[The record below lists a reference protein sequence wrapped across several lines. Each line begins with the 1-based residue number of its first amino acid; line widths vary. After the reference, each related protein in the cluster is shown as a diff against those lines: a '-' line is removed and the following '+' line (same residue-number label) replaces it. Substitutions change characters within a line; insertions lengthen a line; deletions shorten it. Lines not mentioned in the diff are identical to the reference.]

1 MSSERLGKSDPS
13 SRAGRAP
20 IAVALIASLVLAI
33 PSAYLILTGNNC
45 GRAAFDATA
54 YHLRFIRDLAA
65 QFPAFD
71 LSNPLT
77 ATTPGYHVVLALLAR
92 MGADSIEAL
101 RFGSVAIGCA
111 FVATVAI
118 WCGRRAARGEALAL
132 VLPLA
137 VSLYVVGAAAWTVPD
152 NLAWLLVVG
161 ILWLALMEARR
172 PARLAAACVLLA
184 LLVYV
189 RQIHIWA
196 AAIIWIAAFTDAR
209 AEGRTPVAS
218 LARAA
223 SWACATLPAFL
234 VLWLFMRK
242 WGGLTPPR
250 FQSDIQGINGA
261 TPAFILLQI
270 AILAVGFLPWT
281 WPALVRA
288 WREHRGVVVGAAL
301 GGLLL
306 AAIPATNASF
316 QAGRF
321 SGWWSLVERAPVIAD
336 RTSVVMLLAA
346 PIGAAVTAALLAGL
360 RPRDRAILGVALLA
374 FAAALTANYNCW
386 QRYHEPLLLCLLPA
400 CFLLQT
406 ERAAPRGWAGFAPPA
421 LLVLMLGLVSAG
433 GFRGDP
439 WPMDTLPAPQHIA
452 PGDPFRAPGE

>member
-1 MSSERLGKSDPS
+1 MSSERPSKSDPT
-13 SRAGRAP
+13 APAQRAP
-20 IAVALIASLVLAI
+20 LLVALVASLALAL
-33 PSAYLILTGNNC
+33 PSAYLILTGNNS

-77 ATTPGYHVVLALLAR
+77 ATTPGYHIVLALLAR
-92 MGADSIEAL
+92 TGADSVEAL

-118 WCGRRAARGEALAL
+118 WCARRAVRSEALAL
-132 VLPLA
+132 VLPLS
-137 VSLYVVGAAAWTVPD
+137 VSIYVVGAAAWTVPD
-152 NLAWLLVVG
+152 NLGWLLVVG
-161 ILWLALMEARR
+161 ILWLALMENRR
-172 PARLAAACVLLA
+172 PARLAAMCALLV

-209 AEGRTPVAS
+209 ADGRSPGAS
-218 LARAA
+218 LVRAA
-223 SWACATLPAFL
+223 AWACATLPAFM

-250 FQSDIQGINGA
+250 FQSDIQGINGS
-261 TPAFILLQI
+261 TPAFILLQV
-270 AILAVGFLPWT
+270 AIVAMGFLPWT
-281 WPALVRA
+281 WPALARA
-288 WREHRGVVVGAAL
+288 WRERRLVLLGAAL
-301 GGLLL
+301 GGLVL
-306 AAIPATNASF
+306 AALPETNASF
-316 QAGRF
+316 EAGRF
-321 SGWWSLVERAPVIAD
+321 SGWWSIVERGPVIAG
-336 RTSVVMLLAA
+336 RTSVVILVLA
-346 PIGAAVTAALLAGL
+346 PIGAAVLGALLRGL
-360 RPRDRAILGVALLA
+360 RPSDRAILGVTILA
-374 FAAALTANYNCW
+374 FTAALTANYNCW

-400 CFLLQT
+400 CFLLQV
-406 ERAAPRGWAGFAPPA
+406 ERGGPRGALGLVPPA
-421 LLVLMLGLVSAG
+421 LLVLVLALVSAG

-452 PGDPFRAPGE
+452 PQDSFRSPRE